1 MYPAMQLFGV
11 ISGFILLTHGHG
23 RARRGC
29 RRDRG
34 RHWDLCVIRKEEGR
48 GDLHPWR
55 IIRSEIFDGDRYEK
69 EKWWL
74 VFNACTH
81 PKHPDH
87 LTLHEFTRALGI
99 LVPSRPSQAR
109 SSSMRST
116 TMETE
121 WSTLQVLDSMSS
133 GIYESE

>member
-1 MYPAMQLFGV
+1 M
-11 ISGFILLTHGHG
+11 ILLLLMGTSALVGAVAAIGVGTGIYVSYG
-23 RARRGC
+23 RKRA
-29 RRDRG
+29 
-34 RHWDLCVIRKEEGR
+34 EATFT
-48 GDLHPWR
+48 PWR

-81 PKHPDH
+81 PKNPDH

-99 LVPSRPSQAR
+99 LVPSIGPSQAR
-109 SSSMRST
+109 SLFHEIDNNGDGM
-116 TMETE
+116 
-121 WSTLQVLDSMSS
+121 VDVVKFLDSMSS